1 MVQSLL
7 LESREATMNKETTK
21 TDFLRLW
28 HEVCRVSPEMRD
40 DEDDR
45 EMTFIVSEDGKSV
58 RFAIVANKVVY
69 RYVISADMIPSA
81 TEQFLSLPDGRPNE
95 PQVRLEPISHLLKYD
110 AGPTFSP

>member
-1 MVQSLL
+1 
-7 LESREATMNKETTK
+7 MNKETTK

-45 EMTFIVSEDGKSV
+45 RMAFIVSEDGKSV

-69 RYVISADMIPSA
+69 RHVISADLIPSA

-95 PQVRLEPISHLLKYD
+95 PQVRLKPIGHLLKFD
-110 AGPTFSP
+110 AGPMFA